1 MNAERWKTVERL
13 FHEASAI
20 SGSERTRYLN
30 RHCAGDEELR
40 RELEEL
46 LKQDQM
52 APLDIRLAIAEAARE
67 LLGTKGP
74 KR

>member
-20 SGSERTRYLN
+20 SGSGRTRYLDH
-30 RHCAGDEELR
+30 HCAGDEELR

>member
-30 RHCAGDEELR
+30 HYCAGDGELR
-40 RELEEL
+40 RELEDL
-46 LKQDQM
+46 LTQDQM
-52 APLDIRLAIAEAARE
+52 APLDIQQAIAEAARE
-67 LLGTKGP
+67 LLGPKGP